1 MNYDFDSFLHDFM
14 LNQVQF
20 TYKRSTEVSANASIN
35 QYGRFKILEEITP
48 VFKRHGVL

>member
-20 TYKRSTEVSANASIN
+20 TYKGSVEVSTNASIN
-35 QYGRFKILEEITP
+35 QYSRFKILKEITLACEQ
-48 VFKRHGVL
+48 HEAL